1 MADPTGPKTVRG
13 VGSGITNMLPDCSF
27 KCPLVSVEQVM
38 SRDVV
43 LSLLYSQGRL
53 WYSHFDFLLSMHGCF
68 HWYTALNLY
77 TSHQCM
83 CWRMPLAQHILSAHR
98 AGQRVRGGHAA
109 PVFENCRQVR
119 RLLLGVGS
127 TTARSLCHLSSF
139 AKRSGA
145 SSRQAA
151 GRNCCVLGRCPHWR
165 FLHIEPHAE
174 CGNGTER
181 PAPGQ

>member
-1 MADPTGPKTVRG
+1 MVRPIGPVRLVALARPAQPAGRAAMADPTGPKTVRG

-27 KCPLVSVEQVM
+27 KCPLC
-38 SRDVV
+38 
-43 LSLLYSQGRL
+43 RL
-53 WYSHFDFLLSMHGCF
+53 NRLCREMLCCRYYFPMDGYGIRTLILLSMHGCF

-98 AGQRVRGGHAA
+98 AGQRVRGRHAA

-127 TTARSLCHLSSF
+127 TTARSLCHPSSF

-151 GRNCCVLGRCPHWR
+151 GRNCCK
-165 FLHIEPHAE
+165 
-174 CGNGTER
+174 
-181 PAPGQ
+181 QYD